1 MLEIRPHHFLCMKA
15 FVGKGYSKEFVEN
28 MRTTIDIL
36 KNDKNQTIK
45 IIYGVDNLCSKC
57 PNNTDEKLCS
67 TNEKV
72 MIMDKKVMDYF
83 NIDCGEYKYDEIMDL
98 IYNNINEEILQDI
111 CGNCN
116 WYNQTNCKDLILL

>member
-28 MRTTIDIL
+28 MRRTIEIL

-45 IIYGVDNLCSKC
+45 IIYGLDNLCSKC

-72 MIMDKKVMDYF
+72 MTMDKKVMDYF

-98 IYNNINEEILQDI
+98 IYNNINEEILHDI
-111 CGNCN
+111 CANCN
-116 WYNQTNCKDLILL
+116 WYNKTNCKDLILL

>member
-1 MLEIRPHHFLCMKA
+1 MLEIRAHHFLCMKA

-28 MRTTIDIL
+28 MRRTIEIL

-45 IIYGVDNLCSKC
+45 IIYGLDNLCSKC

-72 MIMDKKVMDYF
+72 MTMDKKVMDYF

-98 IYNNINEEILQDI
+98 IYNNINE
-111 CGNCN
+111 
-116 WYNQTNCKDLILL
+116 

>member
-15 FVGKGYSKEFVEN
+15 FIGKGYSKEFVEN
-28 MRTTIDIL
+28 MRTTIEIL
-36 KNDKNQTIK
+36 KSDKNQTIK
-45 IIYGVDNLCSKC
+45 IIYGLDNLCSKC

-72 MIMDKKVMDYF
+72 MTMDKKVMDYF
-83 NIDCGEYKYDEIMDL
+83 NIDCGEYKYDEIMNL

>member
-28 MRTTIDIL
+28 MRRTIEIL

-45 IIYGVDNLCSKC
+45 IIYGLDNLCSKC

-72 MIMDKKVMDYF
+72 MTMDKKVMDYF

-111 CGNCN
+111 CANCN

>member
-28 MRTTIDIL
+28 MRRTIEIL

-45 IIYGVDNLCSKC
+45 IIYGLDNLCSKC

-72 MIMDKKVMDYF
+72 MTMDKKVMDYF

-116 WYNQTNCKDLILL
+116 WYNQTNCKGLILL

>member
-15 FVGKGYSKEFVEN
+15 FIGKGYSKEFVEN
-28 MRTTIDIL
+28 MRRTIEIL

-45 IIYGVDNLCSKC
+45 IIYGLDNLCSKC

-72 MIMDKKVMDYF
+72 MTMDKKVMDYF

-116 WYNQTNCKDLILL
+116 WYNQTNCNDLILL